1 MIDLHMHTTASDGQY
16 SPRELVC
23 KAAEKN
29 MKVLAITDHDTIS
42 GLKEGA
48 EACKEKEII
57 FVPGIEINIQRPNC
71 EFHLLGLGLNLN
83 GISESLSKVLENL
96 VKTRRERNE
105 FIVSKMNS
113 FGIEATVDS
122 IQAEFPNQILGR
134 PHFASW
140 LANHHYVKNR
150 QAAFDKFLARDRP
163 WYVERTGADLDE
175 SVKAIYESGGVP
187 VIAHPLS
194 LYLSWSKIEPVLA
207 DFFERGV
214 KGMECFHPGAR
225 VTECL
230 RLQEIARKIGFFVT
244 AGSDFHGEKVRA
256 DRRPGHTCG
265 GKIIEDKYYFEELKP
280 FLEKLREEK
289 SKNSPHE

>member
-1 MIDLHMHTTASDGQY
+1 MIDLHTHTTASDGQY
-16 SPRELVC
+16 TPEELVY

-29 MKVLAITDHDTIS
+29 ISVLAITDHDTIS
-42 GLKEGA
+42 GLEEGA
-48 EACKEKEII
+48 EACRKTGIT

-83 GISESLSKVLENL
+83 GISESLNKLLKELIES
-96 VKTRRERNE
+96 RHERNE
-105 FIVSKMNS
+105 FIVSKMRS
-113 FGIEATVDS
+113 SGIKTTIEE
-122 IQAEFPNQILGR
+122 IQAEFPDQVLGR

-140 LANHHYVKNR
+140 LTNHNYVKNR

-175 SVKAIYESGGVP
+175 AVKAIYESGGVP

-230 RLQEIARKIGFFVT
+230 RLQEIARKLGFFVT
-244 AGSDFHGEKVRA
+244 AGSDFHGEKVRS

-265 GKIIEDKYYFEELKP
+265 GKIIEDKYYYEELKP
-280 FLEKLREEK
+280 FLEKL
-289 SKNSPHE
+289 

>member
-1 MIDLHMHTTASDGQY
+1 MIDLHTHTTASDGQY
-16 SPRELVC
+16 SPKELVY
-23 KAAEKN
+23 KVAEKN
-29 MKVLAITDHDTIS
+29 MSVLAITDHDTIA

-48 EACKEKEII
+48 ETCKEKGII

-71 EFHLLGLGLNLN
+71 EFHLLGLGLNLD
-83 GISESLSKVLENL
+83 GISESLNNVINNL
-96 VKTRRERNE
+96 IESRYERNK
-105 FIVSKMNS
+105 FIVSKMHD
-113 FGIEATVDS
+113 FGIETTVEE
-122 IQAEFPNQILGR
+122 IQAEFPNQVLGR

-140 LANHHYVKNR
+140 LVNHHYVKNR

-163 WYVERTGADLDE
+163 WYVERVGADLDE

-194 LYLSWSKIEPVLA
+194 LYLSWSKLEPVLA

-214 KGMECFHPGAR
+214 RGMECFHPGAR

-230 RLQEIARKIGFFVT
+230 RLQEIAKRLGFFVT

-265 GKIIEDKYYFEELKP
+265 EKIIEDKFYFEELKP
-280 FLEKLREEK
+280 FLDK
-289 SKNSPHE
+289 SHG

>member
-1 MIDLHMHTTASDGQY
+1 MIDLHTHTTASDGQY
-16 SPRELVC
+16 TPEELVY

-29 MKVLAITDHDTIS
+29 ISVLAITDHDTIS
-42 GLKEGA
+42 GLEEGA
-48 EACKEKEII
+48 EACKKTGIT

-83 GISESLSKVLENL
+83 GISESLNKLLKELIES
-96 VKTRRERNE
+96 RHERNE
-105 FIVSKMNS
+105 FIVSKMRS
-113 FGIEATVDS
+113 SGIKTTVEE
-122 IQAEFPNQILGR
+122 IQAEFPDQVLGR

-140 LANHHYVKNR
+140 LTNHNYVKNR

-163 WYVERTGADLDE
+163 WYVERAGADLDE
-175 SVKAIYESGGVP
+175 AVKAIYESGGVP

-230 RLQEIARKIGFFVT
+230 RLQEIARKLGFFVT
-244 AGSDFHGEKVRA
+244 AGSDFHGEKVRS

-265 GKIIEDKYYFEELKP
+265 GKIIEDKYYYEELKP
-280 FLEKLREEK
+280 FLEKL
-289 SKNSPHE
+289 

>member
-1 MIDLHMHTTASDGQY
+1 MIDLHTHTTASDGQY
-16 SPRELVC
+16 SPKELVY
-23 KAAEKN
+23 KVAEKN
-29 MKVLAITDHDTIS
+29 MSVLAITDHDTIA

-48 EACKEKEII
+48 EACKEKGIT

-83 GISESLSKVLENL
+83 GISESLNKIIKDLIES
-96 VKTRRERNE
+96 RHARNE
-105 FIVSKMNS
+105 FIVSKMRN
-113 FGIEATVDS
+113 FGIETTVEA
-122 IQAEFPNQILGR
+122 IQAEFPNQVLGR

-140 LANHHYVKNR
+140 LASYKYVKNR

-163 WYVERTGADLDE
+163 WYAERVGADLDE
-175 SVKAIYESGGVP
+175 SVNAIYESGGVP

-230 RLQEIARKIGFFVT
+230 RLQEIARKLGFFVT

-265 GKIIEDKYYFEELKP
+265 EKVIEDKYYFEELKP
-280 FLEKLREEK
+280 FLEKLHQTK
-289 SKNSPHE
+289 

>member
-1 MIDLHMHTTASDGQY
+1 MIDLHTHTTASDGQY
-16 SPRELVC
+16 TPEELVY

-29 MKVLAITDHDTIS
+29 ISVLAITDHDTIS
-42 GLKEGA
+42 GLEEGA
-48 EACKEKEII
+48 EACKKTGIT

-83 GISESLSKVLENL
+83 GISESLNKLLKELIES
-96 VKTRRERNE
+96 RHERNE
-105 FIVSKMNS
+105 FIVSKMRS
-113 FGIEATVDS
+113 SGIKTTVEE
-122 IQAEFPNQILGR
+122 IQAEFPDQVLGR

-140 LANHHYVKNR
+140 LTNHNYVKNR

-163 WYVERTGADLDE
+163 WYVERAGADLDE
-175 SVKAIYESGGVP
+175 AVKAIYESGGVP

-230 RLQEIARKIGFFVT
+230 RLQEIARKLGFFVT

-265 GKIIEDKYYFEELKP
+265 GKIIEDKYYYEELKP
-280 FLEKLREEK
+280 FLEKL
-289 SKNSPHE
+289 

>member
-1 MIDLHMHTTASDGQY
+1 MIDLHTHTTASDGQY
-16 SPRELVC
+16 TPEELVY

-29 MKVLAITDHDTIS
+29 ISVLAITDHDTIS
-42 GLKEGA
+42 GLEEGA
-48 EACKEKEII
+48 EACRKTGIT

-83 GISESLSKVLENL
+83 GISESLNKLLKELIES
-96 VKTRRERNE
+96 RHERNE
-105 FIVSKMNS
+105 FIVSKMRS
-113 FGIEATVDS
+113 SGIKTTVEE
-122 IQAEFPNQILGR
+122 IQAEFPDQVLGR

-140 LANHHYVKNR
+140 LTNHNYVKNR

-163 WYVERTGADLDE
+163 WYVERAGADLDE
-175 SVKAIYESGGVP
+175 AVKAIYESGGVP

-230 RLQEIARKIGFFVT
+230 RLQEIARKLGFFVT
-244 AGSDFHGEKVRA
+244 AGSDFHGEKVRS

-265 GKIIEDKYYFEELKP
+265 GKIIEDKYYYEELKP
-280 FLEKLREEK
+280 FLEKL
-289 SKNSPHE
+289 

>member
-1 MIDLHMHTTASDGQY
+1 MIDLHTHTTASDGQY
-16 SPRELVC
+16 TPEELVY

-29 MKVLAITDHDTIS
+29 ISVLAITDHDTIS
-42 GLKEGA
+42 GLEEGA
-48 EACKEKEII
+48 EACRKTGIT

-83 GISESLSKVLENL
+83 GISESLNKLLKGLIKS
-96 VKTRRERNE
+96 RHERNE
-105 FIVSKMNS
+105 FIVSKMRS
-113 FGIEATVDS
+113 SGIKTTVEE
-122 IQAEFPNQILGR
+122 IQAEFPDQVLGR

-140 LANHHYVKNR
+140 LTNHNYVKNR

-163 WYVERTGADLDE
+163 WYVERAGADLDE
-175 SVKAIYESGGVP
+175 AVKAIYESGGVP

-230 RLQEIARKIGFFVT
+230 RLQEIARKLGFFVT
-244 AGSDFHGEKVRA
+244 AGSDFHGEKVRS

-265 GKIIEDKYYFEELKP
+265 GKIIEDKYYYEELKP
-280 FLEKLREEK
+280 FLEKL
-289 SKNSPHE
+289 

>member
-1 MIDLHMHTTASDGQY
+1 MIDLHTHTTASDGQY
-16 SPRELVC
+16 TPEELVY

-29 MKVLAITDHDTIS
+29 ISVLAITDHDTIS
-42 GLKEGA
+42 GLEEGA
-48 EACKEKEII
+48 EACKKTGIT

-83 GISESLSKVLENL
+83 GISESLNKLLKELIES
-96 VKTRRERNE
+96 RHERNE
-105 FIVSKMNS
+105 FIVSKMRS
-113 FGIEATVDS
+113 SGIKTTVEE
-122 IQAEFPNQILGR
+122 IQAEFPDQVLGR

-140 LANHHYVKNR
+140 LTNHNYVKNR

-175 SVKAIYESGGVP
+175 AVKAIYESGGVP

-230 RLQEIARKIGFFVT
+230 RLQEIARKLGFFVT
-244 AGSDFHGEKVRA
+244 AGSDFHGEKVRS

-265 GKIIEDKYYFEELKP
+265 GKIIEDKYYYEELKP
-280 FLEKLREEK
+280 FLEKL
-289 SKNSPHE
+289 

>member
-1 MIDLHMHTTASDGQY
+1 MIDLHTHTTASDGQY
-16 SPRELVC
+16 TPEELVY

-29 MKVLAITDHDTIS
+29 ISVLAITDHDTIS
-42 GLKEGA
+42 GLEEGA
-48 EACKEKEII
+48 EACRKTGIT

-83 GISESLSKVLENL
+83 GISESLNKLLKGLIES
-96 VKTRRERNE
+96 RHERNE
-105 FIVSKMNS
+105 FIVSKMRS
-113 FGIEATVDS
+113 SGIKTTVEE
-122 IQAEFPNQILGR
+122 IQAEFPDQVLGR

-140 LANHHYVKNR
+140 LTNHNYVKNR

-175 SVKAIYESGGVP
+175 AVKAIYESGGVP

-207 DFFERGV
+207 DFFEHGV

-230 RLQEIARKIGFFVT
+230 RLQEIARKLGFFVT
-244 AGSDFHGEKVRA
+244 AGSDFHGEKVRS

-265 GKIIEDKYYFEELKP
+265 GKIIEDKYYYEELKP
-280 FLEKLREEK
+280 FLEKL
-289 SKNSPHE
+289 

>member
-1 MIDLHMHTTASDGQY
+1 MIDLHTHTTASDGQY
-16 SPRELVC
+16 TPEELVY

-29 MKVLAITDHDTIS
+29 ISVLAITDHDTIS
-42 GLKEGA
+42 GLEEGA
-48 EACKEKEII
+48 EACRKTGIT

-83 GISESLSKVLENL
+83 GISESLDKLLKGLIES
-96 VKTRRERNE
+96 RYERNE
-105 FIVSKMNS
+105 FIVSKMRS
-113 FGIEATVDS
+113 SGIKITVEE
-122 IQAEFPNQILGR
+122 IQAEFPDQVLGR

-140 LANHHYVKNR
+140 LTNHNYVKNR

-175 SVKAIYESGGVP
+175 AVKAIYESGGVP

-230 RLQEIARKIGFFVT
+230 RLQEIARKLGFFVT
-244 AGSDFHGEKVRA
+244 AGSDFHGEKVRS

-265 GKIIEDKYYFEELKP
+265 GKIIEDKYYYEELKP
-280 FLEKLREEK
+280 FLEKL
-289 SKNSPHE
+289 

>member
-1 MIDLHMHTTASDGQY
+1 MIDLHTHTTASDGQY
-16 SPRELVC
+16 TPEELVY

-29 MKVLAITDHDTIS
+29 ISVLAITDHDTIS
-42 GLKEGA
+42 GLEEGA
-48 EACKEKEII
+48 EACRKTGIT

-83 GISESLSKVLENL
+83 GISESLDKLLKGLIES
-96 VKTRRERNE
+96 RHERNE
-105 FIVSKMNS
+105 FIVSKMRS
-113 FGIEATVDS
+113 SGIKTTVEE
-122 IQAEFPNQILGR
+122 IQAEFPDQVLGR

-140 LANHHYVKNR
+140 LTNHNYVKNR

-175 SVKAIYESGGVP
+175 AVKAIYESGGVP

-194 LYLSWSKIEPVLA
+194 LYLSWSKIESVLA

-230 RLQEIARKIGFFVT
+230 RLQEIARKLGFFVT
-244 AGSDFHGEKVRA
+244 AGSDFHGEKVRS

-265 GKIIEDKYYFEELKP
+265 GKIIEDKYYYEELKP
-280 FLEKLREEK
+280 FLEKL
-289 SKNSPHE
+289 

>member
-1 MIDLHMHTTASDGQY
+1 MIDLHTHTTASDGQY
-16 SPRELVC
+16 TPEELVY

-29 MKVLAITDHDTIS
+29 ISVLAITDHDTIS
-42 GLKEGA
+42 GLEEGA
-48 EACKEKEII
+48 EACRKTGIT

-83 GISESLSKVLENL
+83 GISESLNKLLKGLIES
-96 VKTRRERNE
+96 RHERNE
-105 FIVSKMNS
+105 FIVSKMCS
-113 FGIEATVDS
+113 SGIKTTVEE
-122 IQAEFPNQILGR
+122 IQAEFPDQVLGR

-140 LANHHYVKNR
+140 LTNHNYVKNR

-175 SVKAIYESGGVP
+175 AVKAIYESGGVP

-230 RLQEIARKIGFFVT
+230 RLQEIARKLGFFVT
-244 AGSDFHGEKVRA
+244 AGSDFHGEKVRS

-265 GKIIEDKYYFEELKP
+265 GKIIEDKYYYEELKP
-280 FLEKLREEK
+280 FLEKL
-289 SKNSPHE
+289 

>member
-1 MIDLHMHTTASDGQY
+1 MIDLHTHTTASDGQY
-16 SPRELVC
+16 TPEELVY

-29 MKVLAITDHDTIS
+29 ISVLAITDHDTIS
-42 GLKEGA
+42 GLEEGA
-48 EACKEKEII
+48 EACRKTGIT

-83 GISESLSKVLENL
+83 GISESLNKLLKGLIES
-96 VKTRRERNE
+96 RHERNE
-105 FIVSKMNS
+105 FIVSKMRS
-113 FGIEATVDS
+113 SGIKTTVEE
-122 IQAEFPNQILGR
+122 IQAEFPDQVLGR

-140 LANHHYVKNR
+140 LTNHNYVKNR

-175 SVKAIYESGGVP
+175 AVKAIYESGGVP

-230 RLQEIARKIGFFVT
+230 RLQEIARKLGFFVT
-244 AGSDFHGEKVRA
+244 AGSDFHGEKVRS

-265 GKIIEDKYYFEELKP
+265 GKIIEDKYYYEELKP
-280 FLEKLREEK
+280 FLEKL
-289 SKNSPHE
+289 

>member
-1 MIDLHMHTTASDGQY
+1 MIDLHTHTTASDGQY
-16 SPRELVC
+16 TPEELVY

-29 MKVLAITDHDTIS
+29 ISVLAITDHDTIS
-42 GLKEGA
+42 GLEEGA
-48 EACKEKEII
+48 EACKKTGIT

-83 GISESLSKVLENL
+83 GISESLNKLLKGLIES
-96 VKTRRERNE
+96 RHERNE
-105 FIVSKMNS
+105 FIVSKMRS
-113 FGIEATVDS
+113 SGIKTTVEE
-122 IQAEFPNQILGR
+122 IQAEFPDQVLGR

-140 LANHHYVKNR
+140 LTNHNYVKNR

-163 WYVERTGADLDE
+163 WYVERAGADLDE
-175 SVKAIYESGGVP
+175 AVKAIYESGGVP

-230 RLQEIARKIGFFVT
+230 RLQEIARKLGFFVT
-244 AGSDFHGEKVRA
+244 AGSDFHGEKVRS

-265 GKIIEDKYYFEELKP
+265 GKIIEDKYYYEELKP
-280 FLEKLREEK
+280 FLEKL
-289 SKNSPHE
+289 

>member
-1 MIDLHMHTTASDGQY
+1 MIDLHTHTTASDGQY
-16 SPRELVC
+16 TPEELVY
-23 KAAEKN
+23 KAAKKN
-29 MKVLAITDHDTIS
+29 ISVLAITDHDTIS
-42 GLKEGA
+42 GLEEGA
-48 EACKEKEII
+48 EACRKTGIT

-83 GISESLSKVLENL
+83 GISESLDKLLKGLIES
-96 VKTRRERNE
+96 RHERNE
-105 FIVSKMNS
+105 FIVSKMRS
-113 FGIEATVDS
+113 SGIKTTVEE
-122 IQAEFPNQILGR
+122 IQAEFPDQVLGR

-140 LANHHYVKNR
+140 LTNHNYVKNR

-163 WYVERTGADLDE
+163 WYVERAGADLDE
-175 SVKAIYESGGVP
+175 AVKAIYESGGVP

-230 RLQEIARKIGFFVT
+230 RLQEIARKLGFFVT
-244 AGSDFHGEKVRA
+244 AGSDFHGEKVRS

-265 GKIIEDKYYFEELKP
+265 GKIIEDKYYYEELKP
-280 FLEKLREEK
+280 FLEKL
-289 SKNSPHE
+289 

>member
-1 MIDLHMHTTASDGQY
+1 MIDLHTHTTASDGQY
-16 SPRELVC
+16 TPEELVY

-29 MKVLAITDHDTIS
+29 ISVLAITDHDTIS
-42 GLKEGA
+42 GLEEGA
-48 EACKEKEII
+48 EACKKTGIT

-83 GISESLSKVLENL
+83 GISESLNKLLKGLIES
-96 VKTRRERNE
+96 RHERNE
-105 FIVSKMNS
+105 FIVSKMRS
-113 FGIEATVDS
+113 SGIKTTVEE
-122 IQAEFPNQILGR
+122 IQAEFPDQVLGR

-140 LANHHYVKNR
+140 LTNHNYVKNR

-175 SVKAIYESGGVP
+175 AVKAIYESGGVP

-230 RLQEIARKIGFFVT
+230 RLQEIARKLGFFVT
-244 AGSDFHGEKVRA
+244 AGSDFHGEKVRS

-265 GKIIEDKYYFEELKP
+265 GKIIEDKYYYEELKP
-280 FLEKLREEK
+280 FLEKL
-289 SKNSPHE
+289 

>member
-1 MIDLHMHTTASDGQY
+1 MIDLHTHTTASDGQY
-16 SPRELVC
+16 TPEELVY

-29 MKVLAITDHDTIS
+29 ISVLAITDHDTIS
-42 GLKEGA
+42 GLEEGA
-48 EACKEKEII
+48 EACKKTGIT

-83 GISESLSKVLENL
+83 GISESLNKLLKGLIES
-96 VKTRRERNE
+96 RHERNE
-105 FIVSKMNS
+105 FIVSKMRS
-113 FGIEATVDS
+113 SGIKTTIEE
-122 IQAEFPNQILGR
+122 IQAEFPDQVLGR

-140 LANHHYVKNR
+140 LTNHNYVKNR

-175 SVKAIYESGGVP
+175 AVKAIYESGGVP

-230 RLQEIARKIGFFVT
+230 RLQEIARKLGFFVT
-244 AGSDFHGEKVRA
+244 AGSDFHGEKVRS

-265 GKIIEDKYYFEELKP
+265 GKIIEDKYYYEELKP
-280 FLEKLREEK
+280 FLEKL
-289 SKNSPHE
+289 

>member
-1 MIDLHMHTTASDGQY
+1 MIDLHTHTTASDGQY
-16 SPRELVC
+16 TPEELVY

-29 MKVLAITDHDTIS
+29 ISVLAITDHDTIS
-42 GLKEGA
+42 GLEEGA
-48 EACKEKEII
+48 EACRKTGIT

-83 GISESLSKVLENL
+83 GISESLNKLLKGLIES
-96 VKTRRERNE
+96 RHERNE
-105 FIVSKMNS
+105 FIVSKMRS
-113 FGIEATVDS
+113 SGIKTTVEE
-122 IQAEFPNQILGR
+122 IQAEFPDQVLGR

-140 LANHHYVKNR
+140 LTNHNYVKNR

-175 SVKAIYESGGVP
+175 AVKAIYESGGVP

-230 RLQEIARKIGFFVT
+230 RLQEIARKLGFFVT
-244 AGSDFHGEKVRA
+244 AGSDFHGEKVRS

-265 GKIIEDKYYFEELKP
+265 GKIIEDKYYYKELKP
-280 FLEKLREEK
+280 FLEKL
-289 SKNSPHE
+289 

>member
-1 MIDLHMHTTASDGQY
+1 MIDLHTHTTASDGQY
-16 SPRELVC
+16 TPEELVY

-29 MKVLAITDHDTIS
+29 ISVLAITDHDTIS
-42 GLKEGA
+42 GLEEGA
-48 EACKEKEII
+48 EACKKTGIT

-83 GISESLSKVLENL
+83 GISESLDKLLKELIES
-96 VKTRRERNE
+96 RHERNE
-105 FIVSKMNS
+105 FIVSKMRS
-113 FGIEATVDS
+113 SGIKTTVEE
-122 IQAEFPNQILGR
+122 IQAEFPDQVLGR

-140 LANHHYVKNR
+140 LTNHNYVKNR

-163 WYVERTGADLDE
+163 WYVERAGADLDE
-175 SVKAIYESGGVP
+175 AVKAIYESGGVP

-230 RLQEIARKIGFFVT
+230 RLQEIARKLGFFVT

-265 GKIIEDKYYFEELKP
+265 GKIIEDKYYYEELKP
-280 FLEKLREEK
+280 FLEKL
-289 SKNSPHE
+289 

>member
-1 MIDLHMHTTASDGQY
+1 MIDLHTHTTASDGQY
-16 SPRELVC
+16 TPEELVY

-29 MKVLAITDHDTIS
+29 ISVLAITDHDTIS
-42 GLKEGA
+42 GLEEGA
-48 EACKEKEII
+48 EACRKTGIT

-83 GISESLSKVLENL
+83 GISESLNKLLKGLIES
-96 VKTRRERNE
+96 RHERNE
-105 FIVSKMNS
+105 FIVSKMRS
-113 FGIEATVDS
+113 SGIKTTVEE
-122 IQAEFPNQILGR
+122 IQAEFPDQVLGR

-140 LANHHYVKNR
+140 LTNHNYVKNR

-175 SVKAIYESGGVP
+175 AVKAIYDSGGVP

-230 RLQEIARKIGFFVT
+230 RLQEIARKLGFFVT
-244 AGSDFHGEKVRA
+244 AGSDFHGEKVRS

-265 GKIIEDKYYFEELKP
+265 GKIIEDKYYYEELKP
-280 FLEKLREEK
+280 FLEKL
-289 SKNSPHE
+289 

>member
-1 MIDLHMHTTASDGQY
+1 MIDLHTHTTASDGQY
-16 SPRELVC
+16 TPEELVY
-23 KAAEKN
+23 KATEKN
-29 MKVLAITDHDTIS
+29 ISVLAITDHDTIS
-42 GLKEGA
+42 GLEEGA
-48 EACKEKEII
+48 EACKKTGIT

-83 GISESLSKVLENL
+83 GISESLNKLLKELIES
-96 VKTRRERNE
+96 RHERNE
-105 FIVSKMNS
+105 FIVSKMRS
-113 FGIEATVDS
+113 SGIKTTVEE
-122 IQAEFPNQILGR
+122 IQAEFPDQVLGR

-140 LANHHYVKNR
+140 LTNHHYVKNR

-163 WYVERTGADLDE
+163 WYVERAGADLDE
-175 SVKAIYESGGVP
+175 AVKAIYESGGVP

-230 RLQEIARKIGFFVT
+230 RLQEIARKLGFFVT
-244 AGSDFHGEKVRA
+244 AGSDFHGEKVRL

-265 GKIIEDKYYFEELKP
+265 GKIIEDKYYYEELKP
-280 FLEKLREEK
+280 FLEKL
-289 SKNSPHE
+289 